1 METNGWQSLVGFP
14 YDPKTIAW
22 QAPTTSGVFRL
33 FAFGLCVYVGES
45 DDLQAS
51 LLDIYH
57 GDRSCLKEMHLTHFT
72 FETVP
77 PETRAAR
84 RRDLIR
90 ASRPCCNLRTGGP
103 ACRLCR
109 LGQDDDTAG
118 LLSID
123 QTRRP

>member
-1 METNGWQSLVGFP
+1 METNRWQSPLGFP

-22 QAPTTSGVFRL
+22 NAPTASGVFCI

-45 DDLQAS
+45 DDIQAD

-72 FETVP
+72 FEAVP
-77 PETRAAR
+77 PEARAAR
-84 RRDLIR
+84 RRALIR

-103 ACRLCR
+103 DCRLCR

-118 LLSID
+118 LLSTD
-123 QTRRP
+123 RGPRP